1 MSEWPRLRL
10 LRSGPGRPAW
20 NMALDEAL
28 LESYRPGDEPI
39 LRLYRWAPGGLSLGR
54 FQPAAEVELPP
65 GWELVRRP
73 SGGAAI
79 RHRPD
84 EVTYALI
91 GDYETFGKP
100 RAAYAR
106 VHGLIA
112 AALTRLGVTLA
123 PRGRGEDAA
132 SVHGLCYAKA
142 TGYDLVVG
150 AEKLVGSAQCR
161 RGRRFLQH
169 GSIPLTA
176 DAGVEGAAG
185 LRGVLAREVTP
196 GEVEEALVRELE
208 EVAPL
213 LHDTLRPAE
222 VDAAEALLAEK
233 HGANSWI
240 RSR

>member
-28 LESYRPGDEPI
+28 LESFVPGEDPI
-39 LRLYRWAPGGLSLGR
+39 LRLYRWEPGGVSLGR
-54 FQPAAEVELPP
+54 FQPAGEVELPS

-84 EVTYALI
+84 EVTYCLV
-91 GDYETFGKP
+91 GDYERFGKP
-100 RAAYAR
+100 REAYAR

-112 AALTRLGVTLA
+112 AALTRLGVTPA
-123 PRGRGEDAA
+123 PRGRSEDGAT
-132 SVHGLCYAKA
+132 VHGLCYAKA

-169 GSIPLTA
+169 GSIPLEA
-176 DAGVEGAAG
+176 DEAVVGAAG
-185 LRGVLAREVTP
+185 LRGVLGREVSP
-196 GEVEEALVRELE
+196 SEVEAALVHELE
-208 EVAPL
+208 AA
-213 LHDTLRPAE
+213 AE
-222 VDAAEALLAEK
+222 VLYDALRDSERSAAERLLAEK
-233 HGANSWI
+233 HGLTRWVH
-240 RSR
+240 SR